1 MKNRLYYGDN
11 LEILRNREYFPDAC
25 VDLIY
30 LDPPFNSNRN
40 YNVLFKSESGADSE
54 AQITAFE
61 DTWHWGEMAEAT
73 YDELVVDAPHKVS
86 TAIAALMDLIERNQ
100 MMAYLVMMTARLVEL
115 HRVLKPTGSL
125 YLHCD
130 PTASHYL
137 KLILDT
143 IFGGQNY
150 RNEIVWKRTYAHN
163 DPMRYGRITDTIF
176 FYSKNDDFVWNTQFT
191 EYSDD
196 YIRKFFRYEDDRGRY
211 RAVTL
216 TGPKISLGD
225 SGSTWRGYS
234 PTTSGRSWSVPK
246 RIVRQLGGEEALSWT
261 IAERLDL
268 LDENDYIYWPPKG
281 SVPHFKQYLHEMPG
295 VPVQNLWTD
304 IDRLSPHAK
313 ERLGYPT
320 QKPEA
325 LLERIIRA
333 SSNEGDVVLDPFCG
347 CGTAIAAAHKLGR
360 RWIGIDITHLS
371 IALQK
376 YRLQDMF
383 ELVSGADYA
392 VIGEPATVGAARELA
407 CDSANEGRYQ
417 FEWWA
422 LSLLRAKP
430 MGGSAGSRKGKKGA
444 DQGIDGVIN
453 FFDEDEKGKKKPQTV
468 VAQVKSGKVNAGQIR
483 DLKGT
488 VEREGAAIGVFI
500 TLEQPTQAMTKEALA
515 AGWYESRTWGKKY
528 RRLQILTIGDL
539 FDGAG
544 VEMPPQHGTHQRA
557 ARWKRGDVSED
568 GESQRDLI

>member
-11 LEILRNREYFPDAC
+11 LEILRNPEYFPDEC

-61 DTWHWGEMAEAT
+61 DTWHWGETAEAT
-73 YDELVVDAPHKVS
+73 YDELVVEAPHKVS

-137 KLILDT
+137 KVILDA
-143 IFGGQNY
+143 IFGVENY
-150 RNEIVWKRTYAHN
+150 RNEVVWNRARAKGDARTKFAHN
-163 DPMRYGRITDTIF
+163 HDIIF
-176 FYSKNDDFVWNTQFT
+176 RYSKSENARWNTQYMPHDP
-191 EYSDD
+191 EYIQNHYRHVEEGTGRRYQLTSLLSPNPNRPNLTYEFLGITRVWRWTKERMQKAYDD
-196 YIRKFFRYEDDRGRY
+196 GIVVQSKPGNVPRIKRY
-211 RAVTL
+211 
-216 TGPKISLGD
+216 
-225 SGSTWRGYS
+225 
-234 PTTSGRSWSVPK
+234 
-246 RIVRQLGGEEALSWT
+246 
-261 IAERLDL
+261 
-268 LDENDYIYWPPKG
+268 LDEQKG
-281 SVPHFKQYLHEMPG
+281 
-295 VPVQNLWTD
+295 NLLSDVWAD
-304 IDRLSPHAK
+304 ISPLMGQAK

-333 SSNEGDVVLDPFCG
+333 SSNEGEVVLDPFCG

-360 RWIGIDITHLS
+360 KWIGIDITHLS

-392 VIGEPATVGAARELA
+392 VIGEPATVDAARELA
-407 CDSANEGRYQ
+407 RDSANEGRYQ

-430 MGGSAGSRKGKKGA
+430 AGGSAGSRKGKKGA
-444 DQGIDGVIN
+444 DQGIDGIIN
-453 FFDEDEKGKKKPQTV
+453 FFDEDERGKKKAQTV
-468 VAQVKSGKVNAGQIR
+468 VVQVKSGKVNAGQIR

-500 TLEQPTQAMTKEALA
+500 TLEPPTQAMTREALA
-515 AGWYESRTWGKKY
+515 AGWYESRTWGAKY

-539 FDGAG
+539 FAGAG

-557 ARWKRGDVSED
+557 VRWQRGDVSED

>member
-11 LEILRNREYFPDAC
+11 LEILRSREYFPDEC

-61 DTWHWGEMAEAT
+61 DTWHWGETAEAT
-73 YDELVVDAPHKVS
+73 YDDIIVDAPHKVA
-86 TAIAALMDLIERNQ
+86 TAIEALMNLIERNQ

-137 KLILDT
+137 KIILDT

-150 RNEIVWKRTYAHN
+150 RNEVIWKRTYAHN
-163 DPMRYGRITDTIF
+163 DPMRYGRITDTIL
-176 FYSKNDDFVWNTQFT
+176 FYSKNDDFLWNTQYT
-191 EYSDD
+191 EYSEE

-246 RIVRQLGGEEALSWT
+246 RIIRQLGGEEALSWSV
-261 IAERLDL
+261 AERLDL
-268 LDENDYIYWPPKG
+268 LDENGYIYWPPKG

-333 SSNEGDVVLDPFCG
+333 SSNEGDIVLDSFCG

-376 YRLQDMF
+376 YRLADMF
-383 ELVSGADYA
+383 ELVSGRDYA
-392 VIGEPATVGAARELA
+392 VIGEPATVEGARELA
-407 CDSANEGRYQ
+407 RDSANEGRYQ

-422 LSLLRAKP
+422 LSLLQAKP
-430 MGGSAGSRKGKKGA
+430 VGGSAGSRKGKKGA

-453 FFDEDEKGKKKPQTV
+453 FFDEDEKGVKKARKV
-468 VAQVKSGKVNAGQIR
+468 VLQVKSGKVNAGQIR

-500 TLEQPTQAMTKEALA
+500 TLENPTQAMTKEALA

-528 RRLQILTIGDL
+528 RRTQILTIGDL
-539 FDGAG
+539 FDGVG
-544 VEMPPQHGTHQRA
+544 VAMPPQHGTHARA
-557 ARWKRGDVSED
+557 SRWKGD
-568 GESQRDLI
+568 GASQRELI